1 MSSIEPGAASFA
13 RRRLLQRGAVAVA
26 SVGLGQAASASA
38 VATAASHSP
47 APVPPSAASALAA
60 VQARMQAQTAAW
72 NRGDIA
78 GFCAAYA
85 EDCVFLSPSGLTRG
99 RRTVEE
105 RYQKKYGAATAT
117 MGQLDFEPLSH
128 SESPE
133 LVSLALRWRL
143 RWPLVQPSKPD
154 QSGLTLIVWQRQPG
168 GWFLVQDASM

>member
-1 MSSIEPGAASFA
+1 
-13 RRRLLQRGAVAVA
+13 
-26 SVGLGQAASASA
+26 
-38 VATAASHSP
+38 
-47 APVPPSAASALAA
+47 
-60 VQARMQAQTAAW
+60 MQAQTAAW

-117 MGQLDFEPLSH
+117 MGQLDFAPLSH
-128 SESPE
+128 SASPE

-143 RWPLVQPSKPD
+143 RWPLLQPSKPD